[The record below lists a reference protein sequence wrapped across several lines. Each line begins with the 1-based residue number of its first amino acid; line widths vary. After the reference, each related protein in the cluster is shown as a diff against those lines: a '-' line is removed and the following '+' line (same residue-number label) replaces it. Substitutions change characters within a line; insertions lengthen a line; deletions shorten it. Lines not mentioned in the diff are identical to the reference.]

1 MKGIDR
7 ISVIRHKSKINKNWR
22 HDDLFRILRKDDI
35 WATAYKNIKNN
46 KIYLPQEIKVLP
58 LTDMVLVRLKRLR
71 EKVITEDYNF
81 KTIEKQDITELNNRG
96 KPLKFLI
103 ENDIIV
109 QEVIRMIL
117 EVIYEPY
124 SSSQIVKCRQKV
136 GLHDALKYI
145 ELKFPLVNW
154 IIQKET
160 QNLDS
165 VIEQKQLCKILKK
178 KINDT
183 RFLNLISKLVKSRI
197 FQPTHFIYSD
207 SKISQKSLI
216 LSTFVNIYYHPLDE
230 WVERKAKILPK
241 KVGKHGKINSANPA
255 NIQPKISYV
264 RYLDDWLIGINGDL
278 TSVNKLK
285 MDIHRFLRMELKQAI
300 EPVSIKTTNLHSGK
314 VHFLRYE
321 IYSSRV
327 PIIQSPSQFES
338 WTTHSIKIPLRFDIP
353 MKSILQKLEERGYIK
368 KLTKGYRSISKG
380 NYTNLSDIIIVK
392 HFRKVWL
399 RIATYYSGCTNLSK
413 LQYIHYLL
421 HISCAMTLSHRH
433 RSTIKKIFTKYG
445 KTLTVTN
452 SYNKTKFP
460 YRDKWIFTDRVW
472 QIIKRLD

>member
-35 WATAYKNIKNN
+35 WVTAYKNIKNN
-46 KIYLPQEIKVLP
+46 KIYLPQEIKVPP
-58 LTDMVLVRLKRLR
+58 LTDMILVRLKRLR
-71 EKVITEDYNF
+71 EKVITENYNF

-96 KPLKFLI
+96 KPLQFLI

-124 SSSQIVKCRQKV
+124 SSNQVVKCRQKV

-154 IIQKET
+154 IVQKET

-165 VIEQKQLCKILKK
+165 IIEPKQICKILKK

-183 RFLNLISKLVKSRI
+183 RFLNLISKLLKSKN
-197 FQPTHFIYSD
+197 FQSTHFIYSD
-207 SKISQKSLI
+207 SKISQKNLI

-230 WVERKAKILPK
+230 WVENKAKILPK
-241 KVGKHGKINSANPA
+241 KFAKHGKINPA
-255 NIQPKISYV
+255 NIYSKISYV

-300 EPVSIKTTNLHSGK
+300 QPVSMKTTNLHSGK
-314 VHFLRYE
+314 IHFLRYE
-321 IYSSRV
+321 IYSSRATK
-327 PIIQSPSQFES
+327 IQPLNQFES
-338 WTTHSIKIPLRFDIP
+338 RTTHCIKIPLRFDIP
-353 MKSILQKLEERGYIK
+353 MESILQKLKERGYIK
-368 KLTKGYRSISKG
+368 KLTKGYRSISKV
-380 NYTNLSDIIIVK
+380 NYTTLSDIIIVK

-460 YRDKWIFTDRVW
+460 YRDKWIFTDRAW
-472 QIIKRLD
+472 QITKRLD